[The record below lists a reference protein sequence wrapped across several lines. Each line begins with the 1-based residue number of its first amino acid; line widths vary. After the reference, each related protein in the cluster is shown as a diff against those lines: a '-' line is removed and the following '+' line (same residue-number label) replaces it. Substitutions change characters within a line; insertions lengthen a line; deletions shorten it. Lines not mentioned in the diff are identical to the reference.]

1 MLKESIRMS
10 WQNILGNKLRSFLTT
25 LGIIIGVTAI
35 ISLVTTMEGA
45 SNEITSQFT
54 ELGAGRVSISVSGT
68 PLKHGLTEKDI
79 ALIRN
84 VENVAGIDPSIT
96 TMQHVAGAGTLIED
110 VSIEG
115 RSDCYFSSTPG
126 IIGTGRGLLPL
137 DMDPHSRV
145 CVIDEEVRSAL
156 FPNSDP
162 LGETVVFNGLNFKI
176 VGVLSDDTGNDVM
189 SVMSAM
195 TANSN
200 GTIIIPY
207 EAAMRLNASGTI
219 DSLTVY
225 LNDTDFSDATIDDI
239 ESVLN
244 AAFNYRD
251 NAFRIISIDSLLDT
265 MDAISDMMTTLIA
278 GIASIA
284 LLVGG
289 IGIMN
294 MMLVSV
300 TERTME
306 IGLRKALGAKPRLIQ
321 MQFLIESVMLSMI
334 GGILGIIVGNLLSYG
349 IAVLIDYT
357 FVISTG
363 ATSLAFIFSAT
374 VGILFGWMPARK
386 ASQLNPIDA
395 LRSM

>member
-10 WQNILGNKLRSFLTT
+10 WRNILGNKMRSFLTT

-35 ISLVTTMEGA
+35 IALVTTMEGA
-45 SNEITSQFT
+45 TTEITSQFS
-54 ELGAGRVSISVSGT
+54 ELGAGRISVSVSGT
-68 PLKHGLTEKDI
+68 PLKRGMSENDI
-79 ALIRN
+79 NLIAK
-84 VENVAGIDPSIT
+84 VDNVAGIDPSIT
-96 TMQHVAGAGTLIED
+96 LTQHASYGKALIED

-115 RSDCYFSSTPG
+115 RSDRYFTATPDM
-126 IIGTGRGLLPL
+126 ISAGRALLPL
-137 DMDPHSRV
+137 DMDAHSRV
-145 CVIDEEVRSAL
+145 CVINEDVRAEL
-156 FPNSDP
+156 FPNSNP
-162 LGETVVFNGLNFKI
+162 IGEKIVFSGMRFEV
-176 VGVLSDDTGNDVM
+176 VGVLSEDTGNDVM

-195 TANSN
+195 TGNSN

-207 EAAMRLNASGTI
+207 EAAMRLSESGSI
-219 DSLTVY
+219 NSVTVY
-225 LNDTDFSDATIDDI
+225 LKDTALADDTIDDI
-239 ESVLN
+239 ENVLN
-244 AAFNYRD
+244 TAFNYKD
-251 NAFRIISIDSLLDT
+251 NAFRVISIDSLLDT
-265 MDAISDMMTTLIA
+265 MDAITDMMTTLMA

-289 IGIMN
+289 IGISN

-321 MQFLIESVMLSMI
+321 MQFLIESVMLSLI
-334 GGILGIIVGNLLSYG
+334 GGIIGIILGNLLSYV
-349 IAVLIDYT
+349 IAQAIGYA

-363 ATSLAFIFSAT
+363 ATSLAFGFSAA

-386 ASQLNPIDA
+386 ASQLNPIEA

>member
-10 WQNILGNKLRSFLTT
+10 WRNILGNKMRSFLTT

-35 ISLVTTMEGA
+35 IALVTTMEGA
-45 SNEITSQFT
+45 TTEITSQFS
-54 ELGAGRVSISVSGT
+54 ELGAGRVSVSVSGT
-68 PLKHGLTEKDI
+68 PLKRGLTENDI
-79 ALIRN
+79 NLIAA
-84 VENVAGIDPSIT
+84 VDNVAGIDPSIT
-96 TMQHVAGAGTLIED
+96 LTQHVAHGNTLIED
-110 VSIEG
+110 VSVEG
-115 RSDCYFSSTPG
+115 RSDRYFSATPDM
-126 IIGTGRGLLPL
+126 ISVGRAILPL
-137 DMDPHSRV
+137 DMDAHSRI
-145 CVIDEEVRSAL
+145 CVIDEEVRAAL
-156 FPNSDP
+156 FPNTDP
-162 LGETVVFNGLNFKI
+162 IGEKIVFSGMRFEI
-176 VGVLSDDTGNDVM
+176 VGVLNEDTGNDVM

-195 TANSN
+195 SGNTN

-207 EAAMRLNASGTI
+207 EAAMRLNESGSI
-219 DSLTVY
+219 NSVTVY
-225 LNDTDFSDATIDDI
+225 LQDTALADETISGI
-239 ESVLN
+239 QNVLN
-244 AAFNYRD
+244 TAFNYRD
-251 NAFRIISIDSLLDT
+251 NAFRVISIDSLLDT
-265 MDAISDMMTTLIA
+265 MDAITDMMTTLMA

-321 MQFLIESVMLSMI
+321 TQFLIESVMLSLI
-334 GGILGIIVGNLLSYG
+334 GGTIGIILGNLLSYV
-349 IAVLIDYT
+349 IAGAIGYE

-363 ATSLAFIFSAT
+363 ATSLAFGFSVA

-386 ASQLNPIDA
+386 ASQLNPIEA